1 MKIEK
6 EDKVSTFEKKKILSL
21 NKFFMR
27 NVLFGIIFSF
37 LLFILT
43 VALLVF
49 CIVITDLNEAI
60 KISIISMVATFILTT
75 SKTLIDR
82 VVEVVTYAIRLLGE
96 EQRGLNKK
104 IGIEMNEVEFN
115 ELPEDEQ
122 KN

>member
-1 MKIEK
+1 VKIEK